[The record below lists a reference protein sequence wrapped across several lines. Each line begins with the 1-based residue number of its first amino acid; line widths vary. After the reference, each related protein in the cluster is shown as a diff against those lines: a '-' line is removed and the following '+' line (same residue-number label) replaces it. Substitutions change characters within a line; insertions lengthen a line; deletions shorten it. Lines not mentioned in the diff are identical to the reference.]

1 MCTCKSCDVNPDK
14 CYRSSQL
21 APLVH
26 TDEISQQV
34 YHFSVSGVSVPQ
46 EASTKPAANVYY
58 GVESD
63 DSEGMCLCV
72 CVCVCVCA
80 LMFPVRFTF
89 THTPPPTG
97 NIEWEAA
104 EPTLFPRSLLP
115 LIRFV
120 IMSLTPHYSS
130 PTSSQPHT
138 STSSQ
143 EDEEYTCSDIVE
155 LARNIVWTCMVED
168 ARLFFRPLLNQFNR
182 LYKLIT
188 DKNCKSSQVDQLLV
202 SSQREAAHHMIVK
215 CMYTH
220 LCIQSENCCVG

>member
-1 MCTCKSCDVNPDK
+1 M
-14 CYRSSQL
+14 RFQ
-21 APLVH
+21 
-26 TDEISQQV
+26 QQV

-104 EPTLFPRSLLP
+104 EPTLFPRSL
-115 LIRFV
+115 
-120 IMSLTPHYSS
+120 STPHPFCYYV
-130 PTSSQPHT
+130 PHPSLFIPHILT
-138 STSSQ
+138 ASHLHIVTGKMKSTHVR
-143 EDEEYTCSDIVE
+143 T
-155 LARNIVWTCMVED
+155 
-168 ARLFFRPLLNQFNR
+168 
-182 LYKLIT
+182 
-188 DKNCKSSQVDQLLV
+188 
-202 SSQREAAHHMIVK
+202 
-215 CMYTH
+215 
-220 LCIQSENCCVG
+220 